1 MTGTKARYYLLYSG
15 QILAGVIPHRSPPLE
30 LHDSRGYVDR
40 AVTLTV
46 NSLWSS
52 RLPTSVARIP
62 FFILHGA
69 PCNRAWRI
77 APKAN
82 QAVTGASRETP
93 KIPIWL
99 ADRLE
104 SFRIWIAEVLRVPR
118 KALSHHTLQDWHST
132 APETDDRACFF
143 DY

>member
-69 PCNRAWRI
+69 PLHGARALLR
-77 APKAN
+77 
-82 QAVTGASRETP
+82 TT
-93 KIPIWL
+93 
-99 ADRLE
+99 D
-104 SFRIWIAEVLRVPR
+104 EVLHRLDAMLLGLMADPHWQGSAGSIFSSPTDPCDSSPPWLDDY
-118 KALSHHTLQDWHST
+118 ALILEMENL
-132 APETDDRACFF
+132 APVVAD
-143 DY
+143 

>member
-69 PCNRAWRI
+69 PCNGARALLC
-77 APKAN
+77 
-82 QAVTGASRETP
+82 TT
-93 KIPIWL
+93 
-99 ADRLE
+99 D
-104 SFRIWIAEVLRVPR
+104 EVLHRLDAMLLGLMADPHWQGSAGSIFSSPTDPCDSSPPWLDDY
-118 KALSHHTLQDWHST
+118 ALILEMENL
-132 APETDDRACFF
+132 APVVAD
-143 DY
+143 